1 MKIKM
6 VRYGLLHEKYTLYD
20 IDNMIIEYHNFN
32 DQYGDI
38 SRDLEII
45 NYGYTKSVQLAP
57 FMLSFLRNIRLPFNF
72 DLYVHD
78 VKTEGGDEILRE
90 VLQAMPYEFKDII
103 DNNRDNIAAVI
114 MEPIR
119 RNYPSKGYLEEIRA
133 IDSVYYKT
141 NKDDYLKPKVLK
153 IKKNK

>member
-72 DLYVHD
+72 DLYVDD

-103 DNNRDNIAAVI
+103 VKCLVLIKNAIYGRAYLDFDNIFRIVTEELPKEMKRAE
-114 MEPIR
+114 MEYDL
-119 RNYPSKGYLEEIRA
+119 NGHF
-133 IDSVYYKT
+133 
-141 NKDDYLKPKVLK
+141 
-153 IKKNK
+153 